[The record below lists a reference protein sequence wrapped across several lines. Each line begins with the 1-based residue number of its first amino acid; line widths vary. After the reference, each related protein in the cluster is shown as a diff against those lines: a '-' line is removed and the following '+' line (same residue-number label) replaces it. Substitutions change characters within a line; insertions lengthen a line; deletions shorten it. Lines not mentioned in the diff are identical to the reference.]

1 MKKPKNNNGQL
12 PIQTELSR
20 DLGLTA
26 ALAIGVGTMV
36 AAGIFTLSGLAVRN
50 VGSSA
55 VISFFLAAIV
65 ASFTALTYCEFS
77 SIYPESG
84 EGYLYARKTFPPP
97 LAYLVGWALLL
108 GYTSSCAFYI
118 ASLSSYFQE
127 FFWQSPYEQASGMLA
142 LVGLILLNIKGT
154 KESVKFQIVITIGKV
169 ILLSWFVIGG
179 LWEVNVDALVDR
191 MSTDIGQIGATA
203 GLVFITFFGFSAIA
217 ASAGEVKDPVKTV
230 PRAIF
235 ISMGIV
241 SVLYVL
247 VVFVMIAAELTE
259 YTEAALGSAAKKFLG
274 PIGGMVIVVGALFS
288 MISASNA
295 SILAGSR
302 VALSMSQL
310 GHLPAGIGAINPRT
324 RTPIIS
330 LMLVGG
336 AILLFSRSFDLENLA
351 HFADTILLGAL
362 ILVNVALIVHRKK
375 FPTIKRPFRVPLV
388 PLFPLL
394 GIGANFYL
402 LSLIF
407 KHTEP
412 VTMAGI
418 WMVLGML
425 GFLAWKGSQAEEEA
439 LPGAPSRVAESSPE
453 APESRFRVLVPIA
466 NPDNVAQLMELAAAI
481 AADNSGEIV
490 ALRVVQVPEQL
501 PPSREASYVERE
513 RRILEHAHAQART
526 HGVHLTSVIRVGYNT
541 ARAILETSRE
551 RECDLI
557 LFGWKGYTTTAKRIL
572 GEVVDDVVTHARTD
586 LMMVK
591 MVGEVSLK
599 KVLLSTTGGVNAR
612 LAEKYAGSL
621 VRSQN
626 GVVTVCGVVGQT
638 ASRENEEM
646 VSRWLEEAANR
657 MAEGNGMTIESK
669 LVRHNSVSVGII
681 QEAENHDAVVLGAAR
696 DSFYKR
702 VLFGNIPESVAKHTD
717 KTVIVFK
724 KQSPVKALFGRVME
738 D

>member
-1 MKKPKNNNGQL
+1 M
-12 PIQTELSR
+12 
-20 DLGLTA
+20 
-26 ALAIGVGTMV
+26 
-36 AAGIFTLSGLAVRN
+36 
-50 VGSSA
+50 
-55 VISFFLAAIV
+55 
-65 ASFTALTYCEFS
+65 
-77 SIYPESG
+77 
-84 EGYLYARKTFPPP
+84 
-97 LAYLVGWALLL
+97 
-108 GYTSSCAFYI
+108 
-118 ASLSSYFQE
+118 
-127 FFWQSPYEQASGMLA
+127 
-142 LVGLILLNIKGT
+142 
-154 KESVKFQIVITIGKV
+154 
-169 ILLSWFVIGG
+169 
-179 LWEVNVDALVDR
+179 
-191 MSTDIGQIGATA
+191 
-203 GLVFITFFGFSAIA
+203 
-217 ASAGEVKDPVKTV
+217 
-230 PRAIF
+230 
-235 ISMGIV
+235 
-241 SVLYVL
+241 
-247 VVFVMIAAELTE
+247 
-259 YTEAALGSAAKKFLG
+259 
-274 PIGGMVIVVGALFS
+274 
-288 MISASNA
+288 
-295 SILAGSR
+295 
-302 VALSMSQL
+302 
-310 GHLPAGIGAINPRT
+310 
-324 RTPIIS
+324 
-330 LMLVGG
+330 
-336 AILLFSRSFDLENLA
+336 
-351 HFADTILLGAL
+351 
-362 ILVNVALIVHRKK
+362 NVALIVHRKK
-375 FPTIKRPFRVPLV
+375 FPAITRPFRVPLV
-388 PLFPLL
+388 PLLPLL
-394 GIGANFYL
+394 GIGANLYL

-412 VTMAGI
+412 VIMAGV

-425 GFLAWKGSQAEEEA
+425 GFLAWKGSQTEEEA
-439 LPGAPSRVAESSPE
+439 LPGVPSRVAESSPE

-557 LFGWKGYTTTAKRIL
+557 LLGWKGYTTTAKRIL

-599 KVLLSTTGGVNAR
+599 KVLLSTTGGDNAR

-626 GVVTVCGVVGQT
+626 GVVTVCGVVGQG

-646 VSRWLEEAANR
+646 VSRWLEEAAAR
-657 MAEGNGMTIESK
+657 LAEGNGLNIESK
-669 LVRHNSVSVGII
+669 LVRHRSVSVGII
-681 QEAENHDAVVLGAAR
+681 REAENHDAVVLGAAR

-724 KQSPVKALFGRVME
+724 KYSPVKALFGRVME

>member
-1 MKKPKNNNGQL
+1 MKKPKNNNGHVS
-12 PIQTELSR
+12 IQTELSR
-20 DLGLTA
+20 DLGLTS
-26 ALAIGVGTMV
+26 ALAIGIGTMV

-55 VISFFLAAIV
+55 VVSFFLAAIV
-65 ASFTALTYCEFS
+65 ASFTALTYCEFT

-127 FFWQSPYEQASGMLA
+127 FVWHTPYEQISGMLA
-142 LVGLILLNIKGT
+142 LTCLILLNIKGT

-169 ILLSWFVIGG
+169 VLLSWFVMGG
-179 LWEVNVDALVDR
+179 LWKVDMAALAHR
-191 MSTDIGQIGATA
+191 ISTDIVQIGATA
-203 GLVFITFFGFSAIA
+203 GMVFITFFGFSAIA
-217 ASAGEVKDPVKTV
+217 ASAGEVKNPVKTV

-235 ISMGIV
+235 ISMGVV

-247 VVFVMIAAELTE
+247 VVFVMIAADLTE
-259 YTEAALGSAAKKFLG
+259 YTEAALGTAAQKFLG

-310 GHLPAGIGAINPRT
+310 GHLPTGIGAINPRT

-336 AILLFSRSFDLENLA
+336 SILLFARSFDLENLA
-351 HFADTILLGAL
+351 HFADTILLSAL
-362 ILVNVALIVHRKK
+362 ILVNVALIYHRRK
-375 FPTIKRPFRVPLV
+375 FPGIKRPFRVPLV
-388 PLFPLL
+388 PLLPLL
-394 GIGANFYL
+394 GIVANLYL
-402 LSLIF
+402 LNLIF
-407 KHTEP
+407 KHPEP
-412 VTMAGI
+412 VIMAAI
-418 WMVLGML
+418 WMAIGML
-425 GFLAWKGSQAEEEA
+425 GFLAWKGSQAEETA
-439 LPGAPSRVAESSPE
+439 LPGVPSRVAEASPE

-466 NPDNVAQLMELAAAI
+466 NPANAAQLVDLAAAI
-481 AADNSGEIV
+481 AADRSGEIV
-490 ALRVVQVPEQL
+490 ALRVVQVPEQIA
-501 PPSREASYVERE
+501 PSREASYVERE
-513 RRILEHAHAQART
+513 RRILEQAHTQARAR
-526 HGVHLTSVIRVGYNT
+526 GVHMTSLIRVGYNT

-557 LFGWKGYTTTAKRIL
+557 LLGWKGYTTTAKRIL
-572 GEVVDDVVTHARTD
+572 GEVVDDVVAHARTD

-591 MVGEVSLK
+591 MMGEVSLK
-599 KVLLSTTGGVNAR
+599 KVLLSTTGGANAR
-612 LAEKYAGSL
+612 LAERYAGSL

-626 GVVTVCGVVGQT
+626 GVVTVCGVVKQGV
-638 ASRENEEM
+638 SPESERM
-646 VSRWLEEAANR
+646 VSEWLDGAAGR
-657 MAEGNGMTIESK
+657 MAEANDLNIESK
-669 LVRHNSVSVGII
+669 LIHHASVSVGII
-681 QEAENHDAVVLGAAR
+681 QEAKNHDAVILGASR

-724 KQSPVKALFGRVME
+724 KYSPVKALFGRVME